1 MPTNA
6 QALSDFQSGKITAAQ
21 YNQWAATGSYSAPA
35 PAPAP
40 VYAAP
45 APAPAVSAPAAPTS
59 TLTPAQVSAG
69 YSTIP
74 GAYNPVTGQLNPVTP
89 PAPPPITNP
98 IPPATNQ
105 TQTEQIKAALAQLA
119 SMQSTLGVSSTP
131 ASTLTPE
138 QISQGYSTIP
148 GVYDPVTGQLKTTT
162 PPVDNQAILDALGN
176 AAGGTTGGTDYR
188 QQMMD
193 LINKLTTQNQSYIST
208 LQNQPTAAQQYQTY
222 REQLGLPSSEAAL
235 TSTNVQIQ
243 KTEGMIEQL
252 EKDINARISGFG
264 GKPITDPLRRRELA
278 VEQKPLAEQLAT
290 LSRTAGVQQTG
301 VQSARDQLVQ
311 MLGLSAQD
319 QATQAAIAKAPLE
332 MTQGLLPT
340 LSSLLQY
347 QSPEEETAQKVALEK
362 LLKESGLGSY
372 FETETT
378 PSISEKYG
386 SGVIGEYNFYVEQ
399 EQNAGRTPLD
409 FNAYQTQDA
418 NRKAIANSA
427 ASGGMDWKTANYV
440 TGIDNNFSSS
450 PIVKQFNEVQ
460 NKYASVRGIID
471 SGVGGPG
478 DLALVFDF
486 MKALDPT
493 SVVRESEYDSA
504 AKSGNI
510 FLGSLAKF
518 NGYFKEKGG
527 FLPDS
532 VKEAFSKIIE
542 VKFNA
547 IKSQYTNLRDEKAR
561 LLTQSTGLQ
570 NAANY
575 LTDYDFDIS
584 MGGESNNNDPLGIR

>member
-1 MPTNA
+1 M
-6 QALSDFQSGKITAAQ
+6 ALTPEQIKAGYSTVPGKYDPITGKLITAP
-21 YNQWAATGSYSAPA
+21 NT
-35 PAPAP
+35 
-40 VYAAP
+40 
-45 APAPAVSAPAAPTS
+45 PAA
-59 TLTPAQVSAG
+59 LTPAQISAG

-74 GAYNPVTGQLNPVTP
+74 GAYDPVTGQLKTTTP
-89 PAPPPITNP
+89 P
-98 IPPATNQ
+98 
-105 TQTEQIKAALAQLA
+105 
-119 SMQSTLGVSSTP
+119 ST

-148 GVYDPVTGQLKTTT
+148 GAYDPVTGQLKTTT
-162 PPVDNQAILDALGN
+162 PTVDNQAILDALN
-176 AAGGTTGGTDYR
+176 QAAGGTTGGTDYK

-193 LINKLTTQNQSYIST
+193 LINKLTTQNQSYIDT
-208 LQNQPTAAQQYQTY
+208 LQGQPTAAEQYQTY

-311 MLGLSAQD
+311 LLGLSSQD
-319 QATQAAIAKAPLE
+319 QSRQAAIAKAPLE

-347 QSPEEETAQKVALEK
+347 QSPEEQSAQAIKNEQLMK
-362 LLKESGLGSY
+362 SLGLGSY
-372 FETETT
+372 AEST

-399 EQNAGRTPLD
+399 EQNAGRTPLGFD
-409 FNAYQTQDA
+409 AYQTQDA
-418 NRKAIANSA
+418 NRKAIANSVA
-427 ASGGMDWKTANYV
+427 GGGLDWKTANYV
-440 TGIDNNFSSS
+440 TKIDDNFSSS

-493 SVVRESEYDSA
+493 SVVRESEYDAA

-518 NGYFKEKGG
+518 NGYLKREGG

-532 VKEAFSKIIE
+532 VKESFAKIIE
-542 VKFNA
+542 VKFGA
-547 IKSQYTNLRDEKAR
+547 IKKQYTNLRSEKAR
-561 LLTQSTGLQ
+561 LITQSTGLQ
-570 NAANY
+570 DAVNY

-584 MGGESNNNDPLGIR
+584 LTTTQSSSSGSTTSGNSFSVSY